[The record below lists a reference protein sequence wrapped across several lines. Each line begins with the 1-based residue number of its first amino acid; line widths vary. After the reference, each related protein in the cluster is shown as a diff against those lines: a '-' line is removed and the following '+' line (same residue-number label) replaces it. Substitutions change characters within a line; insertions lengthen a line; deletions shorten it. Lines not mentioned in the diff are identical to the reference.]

1 MTREPRVAGTAQRG
15 PAPSV
20 RRTSVSTVLVGDRS
34 GPAWAAATI
43 LGAMVEQGL
52 IRPFWFVD
60 SRGTRANPWPGVLFD
75 RFGETEVPL
84 FASIGDRAAD
94 EIRVAVIA
102 TPVDVVASEQVARI
116 GDVVHEQLTA
126 LAPNKSSVRIVRLW
140 FPDWETLEAP
150 EDSYFSTHVD
160 ANLVVVPEDRRS
172 DQHFAAPISPETPS
186 FAGHIAAEAA
196 VTLGMFGGMEGSAL
210 DGLTPGVIFGDNPKV
225 RLSRSYVRVGRSPAL
240 PLQEIVDHEGRL
252 PVPPGTIEA
261 PSPSAAVSDLAVR
274 SAPLFDRL
282 AFEVRDPEPPPRHQL
297 GPLRA
302 LALVLKEMGRFIISL
317 PRRAVEG
324 LFEDFSE
331 LAGRTMQDLVGDSSV
346 VEVVWKGKIQPSA
359 DGEDFDALIADL
371 KHQAERRLDLQGGPS
386 IDQAVWRDMRSLI
399 LSTADGSE
407 PPPGVGPI
415 EVHGQR
421 AVVNDAAYLA
431 PRPADT
437 LVGTAKDILDESE
450 SGSAV
455 SLLGKLGSRIEGIAR
470 SNRTAVA
477 RLLETLDT
485 QMAALANYRPPGYA
499 FWHITGAVLFAALV
513 VSLLLLTGAVRG
525 WGITELDTWT
535 RNILFGALT
544 LACVSVLVLLR
555 SYGAQ
560 ALKEG
565 ATARGERLSPIR
577 TGPTWLGMLLGGLAG
592 ALFAGLAITFLGY
605 PATEPATYAAVL
617 GGIVTGAGIG
627 QAYSLAAYQEH
638 LPALGRMS
646 RLTILT
652 VLTYVSVLVT
662 GAIAQPEGWYATAPG
677 SELRELLWP
686 VCGTIGF
693 WLLFVL
699 VAVSWRRVQERLALR
714 WYGQSIRQLAEQVDA
729 AFTADRVADAA
740 REQFLGLSAVLSRLI
755 WYPFGKGGAVPETGV
770 DLVEFGV
777 IKASVCQFGLSPR
790 GEKLFETRAVRLAS
804 ERGWLTSQYEG
815 SVQTFR
821 NEQAVLIGSDD
832 PTEVIRP
839 DQDPRSVAQY
849 EAEARPEKG
858 DRWRWAELFFEG
870 VYDPSFLHSLETHGE
885 KEVFGPILAD
895 PGNFQPIGGESGGR
909 SLLEFMSEVT
919 PKGDFGADPRYFD
932 PEHLATGAFERTW
945 HHRTWWP
952 REELFES
959 GAGDEDGS
967 IEPVGSL
974 ARGAVWV
981 AARSDTT
988 EDLEPA
994 AIFGSRVRTESTGGE
1009 REGPEF

>member
-1 MTREPRVAGTAQRG
+1 
-15 PAPSV
+15 
-20 RRTSVSTVLVGDRS
+20 
-34 GPAWAAATI
+34 
-43 LGAMVEQGL
+43 
-52 IRPFWFVD
+52 
-60 SRGTRANPWPGVLFD
+60 
-75 RFGETEVPL
+75 
-84 FASIGDRAAD
+84 
-94 EIRVAVIA
+94 
-102 TPVDVVASEQVARI
+102 
-116 GDVVHEQLTA
+116 
-126 LAPNKSSVRIVRLW
+126 
-140 FPDWETLEAP
+140 
-150 EDSYFSTHVD
+150 
-160 ANLVVVPEDRRS
+160 
-172 DQHFAAPISPETPS
+172 
-186 FAGHIAAEAA
+186 
-196 VTLGMFGGMEGSAL
+196 
-210 DGLTPGVIFGDNPKV
+210 
-225 RLSRSYVRVGRSPAL
+225 VGRSPAL
-240 PLQEIVDHEGRL
+240 PLQEIVDHEGLL
-252 PVPPGTIEA
+252 PVPPGTVEA
-261 PSPSAAVSDLAVR
+261 PSPSAAVADLVVR
-274 SAPLFDRL
+274 SAPIFDRL
-282 AFEVRDPEPPPRHQL
+282 AFEVKDPEPPPRHQL
-297 GPLRA
+297 GPIRA
-302 LALVLKEMGRFIISL
+302 LVLVLKEMGRFIISL

-331 LAGRTMQDLVGDSSV
+331 LAGRTIQDLVGGSSV
-346 VEVVWKGKIQPSA
+346 VEVVWRGKFQPSA
-359 DGEDFDALIADL
+359 DGEDFDAMIADL

-386 IDQAVWRDMRSLI
+386 IDQAVWRDMRGLV
-399 LSTADGSE
+399 LSTADGGE
-407 PPPGVGPI
+407 PPQGIEPL
-415 EVHGQR
+415 EVHGHR
-421 AVVNDAAYLA
+421 AVVNDASYLA
-431 PRPADT
+431 PRPQDS

-450 SGSAV
+450 SGSPV
-455 SLLGKLGSRIEGIAR
+455 SLLGRLGSRIEGIAR

-477 RLLETLDT
+477 RLLATLDT

-499 FWHITGAVLFAALV
+499 FWHITAAVLFAALV

-544 LACVSVLVLLR
+544 IACVSVLILLR

-565 ATARGERLSPIR
+565 SAARGERLSSIR
-577 TGPTWLGMLLGGLAG
+577 TGPTWLGIVFGGLAG

-627 QAYSLAAYQEH
+627 QAYSLSTYQEH

-652 VLTYVSVLVT
+652 VLTYVSVLVA
-662 GAIAQPEGWYATAPG
+662 GAIAQPDGWYATAPG

-686 VCGTIGF
+686 VCGTIAF

-699 VAVSWRRVQERLALR
+699 VVVSWRRVQERLALR
-714 WYGQSIRQLAEQVDA
+714 WYAQSIRQLAEQVDD

-755 WYPFGKGGAVPETGV
+755 WYPFGKGGTAPDTSV

-777 IKASVCQFGLSPR
+777 SKAAVSQFGLSPR

-815 SVQTFR
+815 SINTFR
-821 NEQAVLIGSDD
+821 TEQALLIGSDD
-832 PTEVIRP
+832 PAEVVRP

-858 DRWRWAELFFEG
+858 DRWRWADLFFDG
-870 VYDPSFLHSLETHGE
+870 VYDPAFLHSLETHGE

-895 PGNFQPIGGESGGR
+895 PGNFQPIGGESDGR
-909 SLLEFMSEVT
+909 SLIEFMSEVT
-919 PKGDFGADPRYFD
+919 PKGDYGADPRYFD
-932 PEHLATGAFERTW
+932 SEYLASGAFERTW

-959 GAGDEDGS
+959 GAGEEDGS

-988 EDLEPA
+988 EDVEPA
-994 AIFGSRVRTESTGGE
+994 AIFGPDAGPESAADGA
-1009 REGPEF
+1009 EGPEF

>member
-1 MTREPRVAGTAQRG
+1 M
-15 PAPSV
+15 
-20 RRTSVSTVLVGDRS
+20 
-34 GPAWAAATI
+34 

-52 IRPFWFVD
+52 VRPFWVVD
-60 SRGTRANPWPGVLFD
+60 SRMARSRPWPGTFFD
-75 RFGETEVPL
+75 RSGESEVPL
-84 FASIGDRAAD
+84 FTSIGDRAAD

-102 TPVDVVASEQVARI
+102 TPVDAVPSEQVARI
-116 GDVVHEQLTA
+116 GDLVREQLTA
-126 LAPNKSSVRIVRLW
+126 LAPDKSSVRVARLW
-140 FPDWETLEAP
+140 FPDWESLEAP
-150 EDSYFSTHVD
+150 DQGYFSTHVD

-172 DQHFAAPISPETPS
+172 DQHFAAPVSPETPA
-186 FAGHIAAEAA
+186 FAGHIAAEVA
-196 VTLGMFGGMEGSAL
+196 VILGMFAGMEGSAL
-210 DGLTPGVIFGDNPKV
+210 DGLTPGVIFGDRPKV
-225 RLSRSYVRVGRSPAL
+225 RLSRSYARVGRSPAL

-261 PSPSAAVSDLAVR
+261 PSPSAAVADLAQR

-282 AFEVRDPEPPPRHQL
+282 AFEVKDPEPPPRHQL

-302 LALVLKEMGRFIISL
+302 LVLVLKEMGRFIISL

-331 LAGRTMQDLVGDSSV
+331 LAGRTIQDLVGDSSV
-346 VEVVWKGKIQPSA
+346 VEVVWRGKFQPSA
-359 DGEDFDALIADL
+359 DGDDFDALIADL
-371 KHQAERRLDLQGGPS
+371 KHHAERRLDLQGGPA
-386 IDQAVWRDMRSLI
+386 IDQAVWRDMRGLV

-407 PPPGVGPI
+407 PPTGVEPI

-431 PRPADT
+431 PRPADS

-450 SGSAV
+450 SGSPV
-455 SLLGKLGSRIEGIAR
+455 SLLARLGSRIEAIAR
-470 SNRTAVA
+470 SNRSAVA

-485 QMAALANYRPPGYA
+485 QMTALANYRPPGYA
-499 FWHITGAVLFAALV
+499 FWHIAGAVLFAALV

-544 LACVSVLVLLR
+544 LACVSILVLLR

-560 ALKEG
+560 ALREG
-565 ATARGERLSPIR
+565 GQARHERLSPISP
-577 TGPTWLGMLLGGLAG
+577 GPTWLGIVLGGLAG

-627 QAYSLAAYQEH
+627 QAYSLATYQEH

-662 GAIAQPEGWYATAPG
+662 GAIAQPAAWYATAPG
-677 SELRELLWP
+677 SELREWLWP

-699 VAVSWRRVQERLALR
+699 VVVSWRRVQERLALR

-755 WYPFGKGGAVPETGV
+755 WYPFGKGGAVPDTGV
-770 DLVEFGV
+770 DLVQFGV
-777 IKASVCQFGLSPR
+777 SKAAVSQFGLSPR

-815 SVQTFR
+815 SIHSFR
-821 NEQAVLIGSDD
+821 TEQAVLIGTDD
-832 PTEVIRP
+832 PAEVVRP

-858 DRWRWAELFFEG
+858 DRWRWADLFFDG
-870 VYDPSFLHSLETHGE
+870 VYDPAFLHSLETHGE

-895 PGNFQPIGGESGGR
+895 PGNFQPIGGENGGR

-919 PKGDFGADPRYFD
+919 PQGDYGADPRYFD
-932 PEHLATGAFERTW
+932 PEHLATGAFERAW

-952 REELFES
+952 REDLFEG
-959 GAGDEDGS
+959 GAGDGDGS

-994 AIFGSRVRTESTGGE
+994 AIFGHDSGPPAPEDQETGTE
-1009 REGPEF
+1009 F